1 MSTTV
6 SYKGA
11 TITEV
16 NNNTKVLE
24 TAGTWLED
32 DITLVD
38 VTSGGGSSPVINPL
52 SVTEN
57 GTYTVPSGVDGY
69 SPVTVNVQSSGGGGI
84 DINDLA
90 SNAEPSGNIVL
101 DTATVIDEYAF
112 NRKQGITGVSA
123 PNVTRI
129 KQYAFEQCGLK
140 NGGTITAS
148 SFPSLATVDQN
159 AFRGTAFTSIVITN
173 SAELLKNSASF
184 SYTSY
189 LQEARFPNNS
199 GVVGQM
205 CFYSD
210 RNLSVVDV
218 GFSSTINANA
228 FNGCP
233 IADLVIRSASVCSL
247 ANVNAFNGSS
257 FASGGAGGKIYVPS
271 SLISSYQSA
280 QNWSTIHGY
289 GTITWTAIEGSA
301 YE

>member
-6 SYKGA
+6 SYKGNTIA
-11 TITEV
+11 TV

-24 TAGTWLED
+24 TSGTWLED

-38 VTSGGGSSPVINPL
+38 VTSGGGSPVINPL

-101 DTATVIDEYAF
+101 NTATIKEYAF
-112 NRKQGITGVSA
+112 NRKKGITGVTA
-123 PNVTRI
+123 PNVTRVE
-129 KQYAFEQCGLK
+129 QYAFEQCGMT
-140 NGGTITAS
+140 NGGTITSS
-148 SFPSLATVDQN
+148 SFPSLVTIDQS
-159 AFRGTAFTSIVITN
+159 AFRGIAFTSIVITN

-184 SYTSY
+184 GYTSY

-199 GVVGQM
+199 GIVGQM
-205 CFYSD
+205 CFYTD
-210 RNLSVVDV
+210 RKLSVVDV
-218 GFSSTINANA
+218 GFPSTINANA

-233 IADLVIRSASVCSL
+233 IDDLVIRSTSVCSL

-257 FASGGAGGKIYVPS
+257 FASGGKGGKIYVPS

-280 QNWSTIHGY
+280 SNWSTIHGY
-289 GTITWTAIEGSA
+289 GTITWTALEGSA